1 VVVVAYIRR
10 RLTMSSRPKIPFGR
24 LTFHAL
30 LLPGAAV
37 VMAGVAAVPAP
48 ALAQPSAAPSPSS
61 RAGGLTAQAPAAPP
75 SAAPGM
81 KPPPMLAPLEG
92 PRPPAEIAPAIDAAG
107 LEHVTFD
114 EAVAR
119 ALARNP
125 SIGEAVEEVHR
136 FHALMEQVR
145 ANSLP
150 TLNGYATYTRLDHD
164 RLIGTIVAQPAGAL
178 SMNVTLN
185 APLLFPRAWLTWSEA
200 SDEVDVARA
209 NEKDVRR
216 TIAVSTGRAYLA
228 ILTQRRLLETARTA
242 RDNAKAH
249 YEFTRAQR
257 IGGVGNRL
265 DEVRA
270 AQEFTTEEVNVQ
282 NQAIALVRAREALGV
297 FLATAGPVDAA
308 TEDSPTQMPTLNDA
322 LNGAEKIRPDVLARD
337 EATRAADRTVRH
349 AWGDYMPYLNLIA
362 FPFYQ
367 SPPTSTI
374 PHTGW
379 EAELVLTVPFY
390 DGGLRYGQQHQRQAF
405 AEEARLTAEAT
416 LRQARSDVRVA
427 FEEIQRADIA
437 LDQAAQSAAFAKRAL
452 ELANIAYSAG
462 ATTNLE
468 VIDAERQARDAESQ
482 YAIAEDAAR
491 QARLD
496 LLAASGHF
504 P

>member
-1 VVVVAYIRR
+1 MTRR
-10 RLTMSSRPKIPFGR
+10 SQHSLA
-24 LTFHAL
+24 LHAL
-30 LLPGAAV
+30 PPLVLSAVLLTRTV
-37 VMAGVAAVPAP
+37 
-48 ALAQPSAAPSPSS
+48 ALAQPAAPV
-61 RAGGLTAQAPAAPP
+61 RPAAPQTGPLTRPGLAPASPAPLGTIAPPLP
-75 SAAPGM
+75 SLP
-81 KPPPMLAPLEG
+81 PLEG
-92 PRPPAEIAPAIDAAG
+92 PRPPAGAITPGEGAG
-107 LEHVTFD
+107 VEHVTFD
-114 EAVAR
+114 DAVAR
-119 ALARNP
+119 ALGRNP

-150 TLNGYATYTRLDHD
+150 TLNGYGTYTRLDHD
-164 RLIGTIVAQPAGAL
+164 RVSGGTVTEPAGQINL
-178 SMNVTLN
+178 DVTLN
-185 APLLFPRAWLTWSEA
+185 APLLYPRAWLTWSEA
-200 SDEVDVARA
+200 SDLVDVARA
-209 NEKDVRR
+209 DEKDVRR

-270 AQEFTTEEVNVQ
+270 AQEFTSDEVNVQ
-282 NQAIALVRAREALGV
+282 NQAVALVRAREALGV
-297 FLATAGPVDAA
+297 FLAAAGPVDAA
-308 TEDSPTQMPTLNDA
+308 SEDTPTQMPTLNDA
-322 LNGAEKIRPDVLARD
+322 LNGAERLRPDVLARD
-337 EATRAADRTVRH
+337 EATRAAERTVRH
-349 AWGDYMPYLNLIA
+349 AWGDYLPYLNLIA

-367 SPPTSTI
+367 QPPTITL

-379 EAELVLTVPFY
+379 EAQLVLTVPFY
-390 DGGLRYGQQHQRQAF
+390 DGGLRYGQQDQRKAT
-405 AEEARLTAEAT
+405 ANEARLTAEAT

-437 LDQAAQSAAFAKRAL
+437 LDQAAQSSAFARRAL
-452 ELANIAYSAG
+452 ELANIAYAAG

-496 LLAASGHF
+496 LLAASGRF

>member
-1 VVVVAYIRR
+1 
-10 RLTMSSRPKIPFGR
+10 
-24 LTFHAL
+24 
-30 LLPGAAV
+30 
-37 VMAGVAAVPAP
+37 
-48 ALAQPSAAPSPSS
+48 
-61 RAGGLTAQAPAAPP
+61 
-75 SAAPGM
+75 
-81 KPPPMLAPLEG
+81 
-92 PRPPAEIAPAIDAAG
+92 
-107 LEHVTFD
+107 VTFD
-114 EAVAR
+114 QAVAR

-125 SIGEAVEEVHR
+125 TIGQAVQEVR
-136 FHALMEQVR
+136 RYHALMEQVR

-150 TLNGYATYTRLDHD
+150 TLIGTATYTRLDDD
-164 RLIGTIVAQPAGAL
+164 RGSNGIVFVPRGQLNMDATLTVPLIY
-178 SMNVTLN
+178 
-185 APLLFPRAWLTWSEA
+185 PRGWLTWSEA
-200 SDEVDVARA
+200 GDLVDVQRA

-216 TIAVSTGRAYLA
+216 TVAVSTAQAYIA
-228 ILTQRRLLETARTA
+228 ILTQRRLLETARIA

-282 NQAIALVRAREALGV
+282 TQSVALVKAREALGV
-297 FLATAGPVDAA
+297 FLATSGPVDAA
-308 TEDSPTQMPTLNDA
+308 NEDTPSQMPTFNDA
-322 LNGAEKIRPDVLARD
+322 MTGAEKVRPDVQARN
-337 EATRAADRTVRH
+337 EATRAAEQTVH
-349 AWGDYMPYLNLIA
+349 HDWADYMPYLNLIF

-367 SPPTSTI
+367 EPPTPTI

-379 EAELVLTVPFY
+379 EAQLVLTVPFY
-390 DGGLRYGQQHQRQAF
+390 DGGLRYGQQHQRSAQA
-405 AEEARLTAEAT
+405 EQARLVAEAA

-437 LDQAAQSAAFAKRAL
+437 LDQATQSAAFAKRAL
-452 ELANIAYSAG
+452 ELANIAYRAG

-482 YAIAEDAAR
+482 FALAEDASR

-496 LLAASGHF
+496 LLSASGRF